1 MPLPALCKGQ
11 LCPRALAEHWNLSS
25 FLYFFKTEAGGK
37 KEALFDKSFGKAYY
51 PTSMA
56 EKFYA
61 PGERR
66 RTVKKTFLI
75 FLVLLFGLL
84 QGTGIGADKVTLRL
98 NWNVY
103 GEHAGFFYGLEKGF
117 YKDEGIDLTI
127 GVSQGSGQTVKLIGT
142 KNDPF
147 GYADA
152 ATVAKHISE
161 GMEVKMLGVMLQ
173 TNPQCVITWADKHPL
188 KKPQDIKGLA
198 FSFVAGDSLHQLWP
212 AIIAGAGLKE
222 TDVRTVFA
230 PSAMTKIQMMLQ
242 GKVDGTPGYITMQP
256 YLLERYS
263 GRKTST
269 MMFEE
274 FGVNTMSQ
282 GILAHV
288 ETLQK
293 NPDLVKRF
301 MRATQ
306 KSWVEATKNID
317 AAVEAH
323 IKHNPKEEATFTKYT
338 FSKSLEVVTT
348 KHSKGKP
355 FGWMAKEDW
364 EQTLTVLEKYG
375 GMKGRKA
382 TEAYY
387 TNDFVQ

>member
-1 MPLPALCKGQ
+1 MKKV
-11 LCPRALAEHWNLSS
+11 
-25 FLYFFKTEAGGK
+25 FIIFF
-37 KEALFDKSFGKAYY
+37 
-51 PTSMA
+51 
-56 EKFYA
+56 
-61 PGERR
+61 
-66 RTVKKTFLI
+66 
-75 FLVLLFGLL
+75 VLLFGVL
-84 QGTGIGADKVTLRL
+84 QGVGIGADKVTLRL

-103 GEHAGFFYGLEKGF
+103 GEHAGFFYGLERGF

-161 GMEVKMLGVMLQ
+161 GMEVKMLAVMLQ

-222 TDVRTVFA
+222 ADVRTVFA
-230 PSAMTKIQMMLQ
+230 PSAMTKIQLMLQ

-256 YLLERYS
+256 YLLERDG

-306 KSWVEATKNID
+306 KSWVEAAKNID

-323 IKHNPKEEATFTKYT
+323 IKHNPKEDAKFTKYT
-338 FSKSLEVVTT
+338 FSKSLDVVTT
-348 KHSKGKP
+348 KYSKGKP

>member
-1 MPLPALCKGQ
+1 MRSSILFFGFLPHFSG
-11 LCPRALAEHWNLSS
+11 S
-25 FLYFFKTEAGGK
+25 FQFLIAGEA
-37 KEALFDKSFGKAYY
+37 FIDKSLRKAYH
-51 PTSMA
+51 PTS
-56 EKFYA
+56 KDKGSYLWR
-61 PGERR
+61 ERR
-66 RTVKKTFLI
+66 REMKKGFLI
-75 FLVLLFGLL
+75 SFVLLFGFL
-84 QGTGIGADKVTLRL
+84 QGAAMGADKVTLRL

-103 GEHAGFFYGLEKGF
+103 GEHAGFFYGLERGF

-256 YLLERYS
+256 YLLERDG

-293 NPDLVKRF
+293 NPDLAKRF

-306 KSWVEATKNID
+306 KSWVEAAKNID

-323 IKHNPKEEATFTKYT
+323 IKHNPKEDAKFTKYT
-338 FSKSLEVVTT
+338 FSKSLDVVTT

-382 TEAYY
+382 AEAYY
-387 TNDFVQ
+387 TNEFVQ